1 MSATTK
7 TTDTTPTDT
16 TAAETPAT
24 ETTAGATAAGAT
36 AAGATAEAMEATEA
50 TDAATEAPADASGL
64 GTAITTAYSDAL
76 ASVYDDIYPGTD
88 EIAEYLTTIAEPG
101 ASVLELGVGTGR
113 VALPLVEHG
122 FRVHGVET
130 SEGMLAKLAE
140 KDPQGRVTPVL
151 GDLVQLD
158 LGRTFD
164 VVLAPFNVMCCA
176 MTIDEQIAMMHA
188 IARNTAP
195 DGRVVIETFDPSD
208 YHVQRKADIT
218 TRPAGT
224 RGVVIESLEVL
235 PASQNMLLNS
245 TLFLDGEAPKS
256 SSTVM
261 RYLWPSELD
270 LLAAIARLELVGRYA
285 GWQEQ
290 PFDGG
295 DSRKMCVSVFRPLA

>member
-1 MSATTK
+1 MSET
-7 TTDTTPTDT
+7 T
-16 TAAETPAT
+16 TAAETVT
-24 ETTAGATAAGAT
+24 DEM
-36 AAGATAEAMEATEA
+36 TAETVTA
-50 TDAATEAPADASGL
+50 DGAAADGAVTAPADASGL

-76 ASVYDDIYPGTD
+76 ADVYDDIYPGTP
-88 EIAEYLTTIAEPG
+88 EIAEYLVTLTKPG

-113 VALPLVEHG
+113 VALPLADHG

-130 SEGMLAKLAE
+130 SEGMLARLAE
-140 KDPQGRVTPVL
+140 KDPEGRITPVL

-158 LGRTFD
+158 LERTFD
-164 VVLAPFNVMCCA
+164 VVLAPFNVLCCA
-176 MTIDEQIAMMHA
+176 MTVDEQIAMMHA
-188 IARNTAP
+188 IARHTAA
-195 DGRVVIETFDPSD
+195 DGHVVIETFDPSD
-208 YHVQRKADIT
+208 HHVQRKADVT

-245 TLFLDGEAPKS
+245 TLFLDGAAPKS

-270 LLAAIARLELVGRYA
+270 LLAAIARLELVSRYS

-295 DSRKMCVSVFRPLA
+295 DGRKMCVSVFRPLA